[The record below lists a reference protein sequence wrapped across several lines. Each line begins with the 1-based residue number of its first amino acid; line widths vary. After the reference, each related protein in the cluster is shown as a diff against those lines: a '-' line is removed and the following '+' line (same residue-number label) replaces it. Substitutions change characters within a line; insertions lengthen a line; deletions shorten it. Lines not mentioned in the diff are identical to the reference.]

1 MSGAAGRLVVVWRV
15 TEACEL
21 ACGFCAYDR
30 RLARPRRDADPAV
43 VRRLAGAFAAHRR
56 AHDVDVLVSWLGG
69 EPLGWPPLL
78 ELGRELH
85 DELGLD
91 LAVTTNG
98 TRLAQPAVHAELLA
112 RYAEV
117 TVSVDGLGDVH
128 DRLRG
133 WPGGFEHLA
142 RAVSALA
149 AARARR
155 GGAGPRLRV
164 NTVLVR
170 ETVDDLVA
178 LGRAVAGWG
187 VDELTFNPLGGNDRP
202 AFFAE
207 HRLSEAQA
215 RRIADE
221 LPAWQREL
229 AAIGLSLR
237 GGPAYRA
244 RILATARGER
254 LAVADC
260 RPGERTIFVDEQGR
274 VAPCSFT
281 GDADGY
287 ALAADALADGGAI
300 AALPARWRAARA
312 ARCHRAC
319 ADCHQTTVFEKFA
332 PGAGAPEGTPP

>member
-1 MSGAAGRLVVVWRV
+1 VIVLWRA
-15 TEACEL
+15 TTACNL

-30 RLARPRRDADPAV
+30 RLPFARSHVDPMEAERFGAV
-43 VRRLAGAFAAHRR
+43 LGAWSR
-56 AHDVDVLVSWLGG
+56 ARGEPVLVSWLGG
-69 EPLGWPPLL
+69 EPLGWPPLV
-78 ELGRELH
+78 EVGRELH
-85 DELGLD
+85 DDLGLD

-98 TRLAQPAVHAELLA
+98 TRLATPAVQAELLA

-117 TVSVDGLGDVH
+117 TVSVDGVGDVH

-133 WPGGFEHLA
+133 WPGGFAHLA

-149 AARARR
+149 DARARR
-155 GGAGPRLRV
+155 GGGPRLRV

-178 LGRAVAGWG
+178 LCRAVAGWG
-187 VDELTFNPLGGNDRP
+187 VDEVTFNPLGGNDRP

-207 HRLSEAQA
+207 HRLTEAQA
-215 RRIADE
+215 RRIADQ
-221 LPAWQREL
+221 LPAWQAEL

-237 GGPAYRA
+237 GGAAYRA
-244 RILATARGER
+244 RLLATARGER

-281 GDADGY
+281 GDAY
-287 ALAADALADGGAI
+287 ALAADELADGAGAI
-300 AALPARWRAARA
+300 AALPARWRTARA
-312 ARCHRAC
+312 AGCHRAC

-332 PGAGAPEGTPP
+332 PGPGAREATAP